1 MLTMHRNR
9 INLFNQTIDNVDTQ
23 TALAFVEEYLHQ
35 RNGKIIC
42 AKNVA
47 LTVECSRNA
56 FLREFYEN
64 AGLVTVDGRPLVY
77 LSRFFGDRLPE
88 MVGGSNLWYKI
99 IELAE
104 SKNCSLYFL
113 GGTQSVVEKAVR
125 NLTNMHPALRIVGFR
140 NGYFQESETASV
152 IREIR
157 HAQPDILYLGLPT
170 PMKERLAL
178 SISKEIPSVLNVLVG
193 GIFDVFAGEKRLAPS
208 FMSKICMEW
217 LYRLAQEPKRLLVRY
232 VRTSSLFFVMLIRE
246 TIRKLF

>member
-1 MLTMHRNR
+1 MFIMNRKR

-35 RNGKIIC
+35 HNGKIIC

-47 LTVECSRNA
+47 LVVECNRDA

-64 AGLVTVDGRPLVY
+64 TDLVTVDGRPLVY
-77 LSRFFGDRLPE
+77 LSRLFGDRLPE
-88 MVGGSNLWYKI
+88 MVGAYLWCKI

-104 SKNCSLYFL
+104 RKNYSLYFL
-113 GGTQSVVEKAVR
+113 GSTQSVVEKAVR
-125 NLTNMHPALRIVGFR
+125 NLMNLHPALRIVGFR
-140 NGYFQESETASV
+140 NGYFQESEIASV

-170 PMKERLAL
+170 PIKERLAL

-193 GIFDVFAGEKRLAPS
+193 GIFDVFAGEKRLAPA
-208 FMSKICMEW
+208 FISKICMEW
-217 LYRLAQEPKRLLVRY
+217 FYRMLQEPKRLFVRYLRTNSLFLLMLVR
-232 VRTSSLFFVMLIRE
+232 E
-246 TIRKLF
+246 TMKKLF